1 MYVPAWVNVHHIHVW
16 WRSEEDIRQI
26 SWNWGYGWFWYTIWG
41 LEIKPERSARATN
54 ALVLFLT
61 VALTLQPFFFFKGRI
76 LYGWEDI
83 PVGKSIFFYK
93 LENLNSNSWHPYKQL
108 GMETGRPEVLTGS
121 QNRTSS
127 SVRDSV
133 SRLKCIPA
141 HSRAPNGICTHTY
154 IYIHTPHT
162 FPEDVACCVWSI
174 LAWNLLCSG

>member
-1 MYVPAWVNVHHIHVW
+1 MGVGNQTWTFCKSNKCSCFVFNCCANTPA
-16 WRSEEDIRQI
+16 
-26 SWNWGYGWFWYTIWG
+26 F
-41 LEIKPERSARATN
+41 
-54 ALVLFLT
+54 
-61 VALTLQPFFFFKGRI
+61 FFFFKGRI

-162 FPEDVACCVWSI
+162 FPRRRG
-174 LAWNLLCSG
+174 LLCVVHTGLELTMFRLGWVKFGTFLLQAWVLRV